1 MENRTKRSLK
11 NNSLIV
17 RFKYKNRIAND
28 IIFDKEDDLILYHG
42 DTIEHAFNRYLT
54 KNGITFYRNK
64 IKNFYL
70 YRNNEYIFFIKN

>member
-28 IIFDKEDDLILYHG
+28 IIFDKEDDLILYRG

-64 IKNFYL
+64 IKN
-70 YRNNEYIFFIKN
+70 